1 MADQIVERIRNCIRT
16 GRYDLTSHAF
26 DEMAEDGLL
35 LLDIEQSILTGK
47 IVKTEADDP
56 RGTKYVVHGT
66 GNSPF
71 MQVASVGRFL
81 PDGSY
86 LIITVYAIN

>member
-35 LLDIEQSILTGK
+35 LLDIEQSILTGE

-71 MQVASVGRFL
+71 IQVASVGRFL